1 MRMSGNTLSMTL
13 NVGFEGAALV
23 SLVAFFF
30 GRRSDSVCVKKMG
43 ERIRINLAKTR
54 SLLRGHHYS
63 ISGFSRGFSPN
74 VFGQN
79 VTVVTSTILRH
90 RPPVTVCG
98 GLGAGAGGV
107 W

>member
-30 GRRSDSVCVKKMG
+30 GRRSDSVCVKKWG
-43 ERIRINLAKTR
+43 RALGLIWQQQDRYFGTIL
-54 SLLRGHHYS
+54 
-63 ISGFSRGFSPN
+63 GFSRGFSPN